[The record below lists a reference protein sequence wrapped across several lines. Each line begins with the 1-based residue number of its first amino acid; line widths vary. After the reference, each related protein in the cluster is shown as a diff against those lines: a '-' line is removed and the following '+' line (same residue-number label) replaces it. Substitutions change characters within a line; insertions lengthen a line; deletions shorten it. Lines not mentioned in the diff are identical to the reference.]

1 MGFAAASGVAPMKHA
16 FTLIELLVVIAIIAI
31 LAAILFPV
39 FARAKVAAKKT
50 SALSNQKQI
59 SLALIMYMSDADDRY
74 PRQDSCVPQSSLNP
88 DLNTKPF
95 SMPGAGCTTGGFY
108 YRVNHFSWQKYL
120 VPYIKSVDIFKHPL
134 REMDPANWTNNGQIF
149 GTFALNLGFT
159 GGKDTDAGLNPNKNF
174 GDRIPFTGG
183 TQSGVPDPSQAAILM
198 EYPVG
203 NLSCVPTMTD
213 DNLPANGP
221 LTAYPVAV
229 REYWRYK
236 MMEGTVTDCV
246 NGTRGT
252 EPDNQKVAAGGV
264 IIGHVDGS
272 AKFMNAKEFLAK
284 TPTKAEIFNGGN
296 YSFGNDCSNFSGN
309 LGFRSINTNLN
320 YPMWGFSKS

>member
-1 MGFAAASGVAPMKHA
+1 MNKA

-59 SLALIMYMSDADDRY
+59 SIGLIMYMTDFDDYY
-74 PRQDSCVPQSSLNP
+74 PRQDSCAPGSSLNP
-88 DLNTKPF
+88 ALNSNPF
-95 SMPGAGCTTGGFY
+95 SIPGVGCTTSRYY
-108 YRVNHFSWQKYL
+108 YRVNHFSWQKYT
-120 VPYIKSVDIFKHPL
+120 VPYIKNTDIYMHPL
-134 REMDPANWTNNGQIF
+134 REKDPANWNNNGQIF
-149 GTFALNLGFT
+149 GSFALNLGFT
-159 GGKDTDAGLNPNKNF
+159 GGRDTDAGLNPNKNF
-174 GDRIPFTGG
+174 GNRVPFTGG
-183 TQSGVPDPSQAAILM
+183 SQSGVPDPAQGAILM

-213 DNLPANGP
+213 DTQPATSA

-236 MMEGTVTDCV
+236 LMDGTAADCV

-252 EPDNQKVAAGGV
+252 EPDPKKVAAGGV

-272 AKFMNAKEFLAK
+272 AKFMNAQEFLAK

-296 YSFGNDCSNFSGN
+296 YSYGNDCSNFSGN
-309 LGFRSINTNLN
+309 LGFTQINTNLD